1 MENLFNAIVFDK
13 KKIAKIPKQKKRFSV
28 LYVIALTLMTSL
40 LVIILKTAFFNFDIL
55 SQNIIDLEE
64 LEGDTLVYRDS
75 VNTIQIKDE
84 QIVVNG
90 ENMLDID
97 TLMEWSGS
105 SDFLELNEF
114 LNNNRQLFSFFML
127 LYQYVVSGK
136 YLLLFLLLLVCLAY
150 TGRWQMKDT
159 EDWTLARSMTFTSY
173 LLTIPVLVSLLL
185 RLLNFKS
192 SLTLL
197 IIVALSVMLEFLFV
211 KDYMKEK
218 GKENEAK
225 EMVA

>member
-40 LVIILKTAFFNFDIL
+40 LVIILKTAFFDFDIL

>member
-40 LVIILKTAFFNFDIL
+40 LVIILKTAFFDFDIL

-84 QIVVNG
+84 QIVLNG

-114 LNNNRQLFSFFML
+114 LNSNRQLFSFFML